1 MHRGEAV
8 PRPKQVKKVQ
18 SGGSYGAAVKIRR
31 RIEEARSRT
40 STIRVRRRRRRK
52 IIGVSDG
59 EIRKGIHCLQ
69 GTILR
74 EISFEVVEAR
84 SGEGFVC
91 KICWI
96 KK

>member
-1 MHRGEAV
+1 M
-8 PRPKQVKKVQ
+8 KKVQ

-59 EIRKGIHCLQ
+59 EIRKRHPLPARI
-69 GTILR
+69 TILR
-74 EISFEVVEAR
+74 EISSEVVAAR